1 MTIAQL
7 WRKLRCH
14 LRWCGGRV
22 VSDGYGG
29 EVWIGWQ
36 CATCGKVKYYE
47 QVDVDALARRI
58 TQEN

>member
-1 MTIAQL
+1 
-7 WRKLRCH
+7 

-47 QVDVDALARRI
+47 QVDVDALRRK
-58 TQEN
+58 TQDV